1 MLFRSYPKVAAMYSL
16 LPPAPKD
23 GVAATHP
30 LGDIFETWRV
40 RAAYGEAGN
49 RPNYGQK
56 FTALN
61 ATNNIDGNAGIV
73 LGVNAGDPDIEPE
86 RQREFVVGTDV
97 ASRDQRI
104 VAELTLYQRNISN
117 LLLQR
122 ALPTSTGF
130 QNEFFNGGTMR
141 NRGVEAALQ
150 VRPLGDGAVDW
161 TSRAILTL
169 NRSMV
174 TSLPDGID
182 KFDIT

>member
-61 ATNNIDGNAGIV
+61 ARNVIDGNAGIIL
-73 LGVNAGDPDIEPE
+73 LGSAGDPNIEPE
-86 RQREFVVGTDV
+86 RQREIEIGTDI
-97 ASRDQRI
+97 ATKDQRI
-104 VAELTLYQRNISN
+104 VAELTLYNRMISN

-122 ALPTSTGF
+122 
-130 QNEFFNGGTMR
+130 
-141 NRGVEAALQ
+141 
-150 VRPLGDGAVDW
+150 
-161 TSRAILTL
+161 
-169 NRSMV
+169 
-174 TSLPDGID
+174 
-182 KFDIT
+182 